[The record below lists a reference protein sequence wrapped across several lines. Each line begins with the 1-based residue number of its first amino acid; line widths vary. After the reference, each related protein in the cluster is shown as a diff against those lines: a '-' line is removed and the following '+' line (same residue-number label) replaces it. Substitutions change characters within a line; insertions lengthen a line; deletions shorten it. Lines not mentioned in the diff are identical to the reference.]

1 MSQLEKART
10 FFALHQS
17 GTFIMP
23 NAWDAGSAK
32 ILAAHGFKALGTTSG
47 GFAFGLGRPD
57 ALSAV
62 SLDEALGN
70 IAEIAAAVDIPVS
83 ADFENGYADDPADVA
98 DNVRRCVA
106 AGAAGC
112 SIEDWTGDTERG
124 FYEED
129 LAVERVAAAVEAA
142 GDALVV
148 TARCEALLY
157 RHPGGFAMALQRLK
171 RFAEVG
177 APCVYAPGV
186 VDRAQ
191 IAMLA
196 QEAGA
201 PVNQLVGLQGAGAT
215 VDQMTELGVRRL
227 SVGGSLMRATIGPLI
242 AAAQEMRDDGTFTFV
257 DDAPSGGQILKL
269 FEAYY

>member
-112 SIEDWTGDTERG
+112 SDIEKVLSHAQREAIVRG
-124 FYEED
+124 YASTAGFAAPS
-129 LAVERVAAAVEAA
+129 LAAV
-142 GDALVV
+142 
-148 TARCEALLY
+148 
-157 RHPGGFAMALQRLK
+157 
-171 RFAEVG
+171 
-177 APCVYAPGV
+177 
-186 VDRAQ
+186 RA
-191 IAMLA
+191 
-196 QEAGA
+196 
-201 PVNQLVGLQGAGAT
+201 
-215 VDQMTELGVRRL
+215 
-227 SVGGSLMRATIGPLI
+227 
-242 AAAQEMRDDGTFTFV
+242 
-257 DDAPSGGQILKL
+257 
-269 FEAYY
+269 